1 MEGLLALVIGTLF
14 ASGTYL
20 ILRRSITKLLL
31 GLMLLSHGANLLLFT
46 LSGLRRGVPPLLETS
61 ESAVGVAD
69 PVPQALILTAIVI
82 GFGFFAFALAL
93 IYGAYSKIKSGDIN
107 DYNQTDSV

>member
-1 MEGLLALVIGTLF
+1 MEAVLAIAIGALF

-31 GLMLLSHGANLLLFT
+31 GLMLLAHGANLLLFT
-46 LSGLRRGVPPLLETS
+46 LSGLRRGAPPIIGLEEEAT
-61 ESAVGVAD
+61 VVAD

-82 GFGFFAFALAL
+82 GFSLNAFTLVLA
-93 IYGAYSKIKSGDIN
+93 YRADQVVG
-107 DYNQTDSV
+107 TDDLQEMESTDR

>member
-1 MEGLLALVIGTLF
+1 MEAILAIAIGVLF

-31 GLMLLSHGANLLLFT
+31 GLMLLAHGANLLLFT
-46 LSGLRRGVPPLLETS
+46 LSGLRRGSPPIVGLEEEATL
-61 ESAVGVAD
+61 AAD

-82 GFGFFAFALAL
+82 GFSLNAFTLVLA
-93 IYGAYSKIKSGDIN
+93 YRADQVVG
-107 DYNQTDSV
+107 TDDLQEMESTDR

>member
-1 MEGLLALVIGTLF
+1 MEAILAIAIGVLF

-31 GLMLLSHGANLLLFT
+31 GLMLLAHGANLLLFT
-46 LSGLRRGVPPLLETS
+46 LSGLRRGAPPIIGLE
-61 ESAVGVAD
+61 EEAALAAD

-82 GFGFFAFALAL
+82 GFSLNAFTLVLA
-93 IYGAYSKIKSGDIN
+93 YRADQVVG
-107 DYNQTDSV
+107 TDDLQEMESTDR

>member
-1 MEGLLALVIGTLF
+1 MDALLAVAIGALF

-31 GLMLLSHGANLLLFT
+31 GLMLLAHGANLLLFT
-46 LSGLRRGVPPLLETS
+46 LSGLRRGAPPILGLEEEAALS
-61 ESAVGVAD
+61 AD

-82 GFGFFAFALAL
+82 GFSLNAFTLVLAYRADQVVGSDDL
-93 IYGAYSKIKSGDIN
+93 QEMES
-107 DYNQTDSV
+107 TDR

>member
-1 MEGLLALVIGTLF
+1 MDAVLAIAIGALF

-31 GLMLLSHGANLLLFT
+31 GLMLLAHGANLLLFT
-46 LSGLRRGVPPLLETS
+46 LSGLRRGAPPLIGLE
-61 ESAVGVAD
+61 EEAALVAD

-82 GFGFFAFALAL
+82 GFSLNAFTLVLAYRVDQVVGSDDL
-93 IYGAYSKIKSGDIN
+93 QEMES
-107 DYNQTDSV
+107 TDR

>member
-1 MEGLLALVIGTLF
+1 VEGLLAIVIGVVF
-14 ASGTYL
+14 ASGTYM

-46 LSGLRRGVPPLLETS
+46 LSGLRRGAPPLLEEG
-61 ESAVGVAD
+61 ESVAGIAD

-82 GFGFFAFALAL
+82 GFSLNAFTLVLAYRADQVVGSDDL
-93 IYGAYSKIKSGDIN
+93 QKMET
-107 DYNQTDSV
+107 TDR